1 MNMVESEQV
10 NFYFRAAMNKYELEQ
25 SYMNAGRSVN
35 RHPEPEIDMPD
46 INMESVVSRP
56 NGSHDYDHALREQ
69 GGKRLPEV
77 ATTREAESGNRLTKR
92 FECLPCSSLRILRPG
107 EE

>member
-35 RHPEPEIDMPD
+35 RHPEPEIYMPD
-46 INMESVVSRP
+46 IDVESVRSRP
-56 NGSHDYDHALREQ
+56 NGSHEYGHAHREQ
-69 GGKRLPEV
+69 GGKRLPQV
-77 ATTREAESGNRLTKR
+77 ATAGAAESGCIFN
-92 FECLPCSSLRILRPG
+92 
-107 EE
+107 